1 MIYIYK
7 ILGFVLIP
15 IIKINVYLRIN
26 YNKEMKSRYKE
37 RYGNSNYRFNNDKKI
52 IWIHAASLGEF
63 KSSDYFIQKYYQNYN
78 LLITTTTV
86 SAAEYAIK
94 NYGKKIIHQFAPLD
108 VSVWINKFL
117 NKWNPNFIIWIESD
131 LWPATLHSI
140 KKRKIDAVLVNLR
153 LSPKSLKRWELL
165 PSFYNSLLDCFGEIF
180 VQSKLDQQRI
190 AKISKREI
198 KFVGNL
204 KLTPASSNLQ
214 KKQLNNVK
222 RKLNTKYLMLAS
234 THLGEE
240 SILLPVI
247 KNLLEEFNDLH
258 IIIAPRHP
266 ERSSEIFDLYS
277 SYNLKSQIL
286 SKKKDKE
293 DKDTD
298 NKILIIDSF
307 GILPKYFAISDIVFL
322 GGSLIP
328 AGGHNPIEPALYNC
342 AILTGSYIFNWQN
355 IFDDM
360 VEKKGCLK
368 LDSIESLKISLKKLL
383 NNENKIF
390 DMQIN
395 SLKFSQ
401 KKFIDT
407 MSLDNTINNYLDI
420 C

>member
-1 MIYIYK
+1 MAC
-7 ILGFVLIP
+7 
-15 IIKINVYLRIN
+15 NT
-26 YNKEMKSRYKE
+26 S
-37 RYGNSNYRFNNDKKI
+37 SN
-52 IWIHAASLGEF
+52 
-63 KSSDYFIQKYYQNYN
+63 
-78 LLITTTTV
+78 
-86 SAAEYAIK
+86 
-94 NYGKKIIHQFAPLD
+94 
-108 VSVWINKFL
+108 
-117 NKWNPNFIIWIESD
+117 
-131 LWPATLHSI
+131 I
-140 KKRKIDAVLVNLR
+140 KKKKIDAVLVNLR

-286 SKKKDKE
+286 SQKKDKE

-298 NKILIIDSF
+298 IR
-307 GILPKYFAISDIVFL
+307 FL
-322 GGSLIP
+322 
-328 AGGHNPIEPALYNC
+328 
-342 AILTGSYIFNWQN
+342 
-355 IFDDM
+355 
-360 VEKKGCLK
+360 
-368 LDSIESLKISLKKLL
+368 
-383 NNENKIF
+383 
-390 DMQIN
+390 
-395 SLKFSQ
+395 
-401 KKFIDT
+401 
-407 MSLDNTINNYLDI
+407 
-420 C
+420 